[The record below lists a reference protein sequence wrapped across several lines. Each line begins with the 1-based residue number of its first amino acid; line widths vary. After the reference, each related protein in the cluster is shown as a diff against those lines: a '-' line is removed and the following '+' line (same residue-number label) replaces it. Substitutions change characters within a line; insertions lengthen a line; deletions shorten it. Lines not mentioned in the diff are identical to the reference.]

1 MQFTLDELSRL
12 RGHFDRTDNENGGRR
27 GHYITVGFPAKNL
40 QFTSRHRRVVKRLP
54 GGQTENFS
62 HLKSSQATGKASMK
76 AWSLRIH
83 ADLLSTDSGTW
94 NKFRIRIFMYFSMG
108 ELPGPPGGLLGLT
121 LRVDHSRSSSAFCL
135 AFSLCWISFM
145 CWAC

>member
-1 MQFTLDELSRL
+1 MSSVVCEATLTELTMKMEAAAATTSRSDSL
-12 RGHFDRTDNENGGRR
+12 Q
-27 GHYITVGFPAKNL
+27 KNL
-40 QFTSRHRRVVKRLP
+40 QFTSRHSRVVKRLP
-54 GGQTENFS
+54 GEQTENFS